1 MFNGRG
7 RMERNENRRGRIER
21 YRNGRRRWKDM
32 EMEGDG

>member
-1 MFNGRG
+1 
-7 RMERNENRRGRIER
+7 MERNENRKGRIER